1 MVRSMELATRANHPE
16 NDSLCDSAVARD
28 FGPAPTTPSGRG
40 ARSPGKSR
48 SERQVTAP
56 LERELDG
63 HDGERGLDC
72 ASARQSR
79 SSLACSTRDD
89 RRHGTAPRAAL
100 MSPLL
105 QHSHPSRC
113 RPKTR
118 AIDTLTA
125 HTLASRS
132 GKKGG
137 WFFLGSRRFQA
148 HQGFA
153 SSFALGSLVVFAT
166 RVSHGHGIALA

>member
-1 MVRSMELATRANHPE
+1 
-16 NDSLCDSAVARD
+16 
-28 FGPAPTTPSGRG
+28 
-40 ARSPGKSR
+40 
-48 SERQVTAP
+48 
-56 LERELDG
+56 
-63 HDGERGLDC
+63 
-72 ASARQSR
+72 
-79 SSLACSTRDD
+79 
-89 RRHGTAPRAAL
+89 

-105 QHSHPSRC
+105 QHSQR
-113 RPKTR
+113 RGVDRRLARLTR
-118 AIDTLTA
+118 LTA